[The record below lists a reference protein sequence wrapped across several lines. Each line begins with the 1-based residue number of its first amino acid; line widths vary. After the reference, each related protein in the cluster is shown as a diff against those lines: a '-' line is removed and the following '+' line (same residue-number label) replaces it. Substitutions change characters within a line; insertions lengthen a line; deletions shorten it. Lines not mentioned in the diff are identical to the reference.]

1 MPDTTHTHA
10 ASALAHWPCP
20 YWAQLSTRDFALAQA
35 SGLAARTVAILPVG
49 ATEQHGP
56 HLPLCVDSA
65 LTEGILQHALAQ
77 LPPDVPVL
85 ALPTQTIGLSV
96 EHLAFA
102 GTLSLQPATLL
113 ALWTELGACV
123 ARAGVKKLL
132 IFNAHGGN
140 VSSMD
145 IVARQLRQ
153 QCGLLVYH
161 CSWFNL
167 PLPEQVQQS
176 FSAHEHRFGI
186 HAGAVET
193 SMMLHLAPQLVAME
207 QAQHFASTS
216 EQRAQRYAILG
227 NGKSAKLGW
236 AMQDYHPAGAV
247 GDAASADAARGQ
259 ALVQAAGAGLAQ
271 LLQEMA
277 QLPPDTV
284 GPAY

>member
-1 MPDTTHTHA
+1 MPDTTQTHA
-10 ASALAHWPCP
+10 ASAMQHWPCP

-35 SGLAARTVAILPVG
+35 SGLAQRTLAILPVG

-65 LTEGILQHALAQ
+65 LTDGILHAALSQ
-77 LPPDVPVL
+77 LPQDVPVL
-85 ALPTQTIGLSV
+85 ALPTQSIGLSV
-96 EHLAFA
+96 EHLAFP

-123 ARAGVKKLL
+123 ARAGVRKLL

-167 PLPEQVQQS
+167 PLPDAVQQS

-186 HAGAVET
+186 HAGAIET
-193 SMMLHLAPQLVAME
+193 SMMLHLAPELVDMQ
-207 QAQHFASTS
+207 QAQNFASTS
-216 EQRAQRYAILG
+216 EQRAQRYPILG
-227 NGKSAKLGW
+227 NGRSAKLGW
-236 AMQDYHPAGAV
+236 AIQDYHPQGAV
-247 GDAASADAARGQ
+247 GDAASADATRGQ
-259 ALVQAAGAGLAQ
+259 AITQAAANRLAQ
-271 LLQEMA
+271 LLQEIV
-277 QLPPDTV
+277 QLSSDTV
-284 GPAY
+284 GAAY

>member
-1 MPDTTHTHA
+1 MQY
-10 ASALAHWPCP
+10 WPRP
-20 YWAQLSTRDFALAQA
+20 FWAQVSARDFALAQA
-35 SGLAARTVAILPVG
+35 SGLATRTVAILPVG

-56 HLPLCVDSA
+56 HLPLCVDST
-65 LTEGILQHALAQ
+65 LTDGILHAALAQ
-77 LPPDVPVL
+77 LPPEVPVL
-85 ALPTQTIGLSV
+85 ALPTQTIGLSM

-123 ARAGVKKLL
+123 ARAGVRKLL

-153 QCGLLVYH
+153 QCGLLVYP

-167 PLPEQVQQS
+167 PLPEAVQQS

-193 SMMLHLAPQLVAME
+193 SMMLHLAPELVAME
-207 QAQHFASTS
+207 QAQDFASTS
-216 EQRAQRYAILG
+216 EQRARHYPILG
-227 NGKSAKLGW
+227 NGRSAKLGW
-236 AMQDYHPAGAV
+236 AIQDYHPQGAV
-247 GDAASADAARGQ
+247 GDAASADAGRGQ
-259 ALVQAAGAGLAQ
+259 AMTQAAADSLAQ
-271 LLQEMA
+271 LLQEIA
-277 QLPPDTV
+277 QLPLDTV